1 MINVITGAEIEMDES
16 EEYIDM
22 CQAIRELRE
31 EAKQIGREEGREEGR
46 DEGKREGRQREKED
60 IILRML
66 RKGTFTYEEIA
77 ELVSVSV
84 EKVKA
89 MGTQLEN

>member
-1 MINVITGAEIEMDES
+1 
-16 EEYIDM
+16 M

-60 IILRML
+60 IIIRML
-66 RKGTFTYEEIA
+66 RKGTFTYEDIA
-77 ELVSVSV
+77 ELVNVSV